1 MMRVKLEKAVFTMT
15 LFRGYSLEWFN
26 NFHVKSCE
34 HVLCKH
40 NLF

>member
-26 NFHVKSCE
+26 NFLDKDLVIK
-34 HVLCKH
+34 K
-40 NLF
+40 

>member
-26 NFHVKSCE
+26 NFHVKTC
-34 HVLCKH
+34 
-40 NLF
+40 